1 MLKKLCDA
9 SGVSGNESEVRD
21 LIIEAV
27 KPYCDSLKLDKM
39 GNLIAYKKGT
49 NKKSPKIMIAAHMDE
64 VGFMVK
70 GIDEYGALMFSP
82 VGGIDSRV
90 LIGKRIVI
98 GKDRMPGVISYKPIH
113 MQRENYEKIPKIDEL
128 RIDVGAIDKKDAE
141 KYNLIGEYIMFDTE
155 FEENGNLLKGKAFDD
170 RFGCY
175 ALIEL
180 LKKKHK
186 NNIYAVFTTQEEVG
200 LRGAGVAAYNIMPD
214 YALIFEATSAADLP
228 MKKDL
233 ADIPIMG
240 GGIAITISDRT
251 FFTNKELLEKA
262 EKIAKMKKIPYQF
275 KQPMIGGTDAGRIHI
290 TGKGVKAIVLAVP
303 CRYIHSPVGFANK
316 QDLNGMI
323 KLGNLLINDIK

>member
-21 LIIEAV
+21 LIIEAI
-27 KPYCDSLKLDKM
+27 KPYCDSLKLDKL

-70 GIDEYGALMFSP
+70 GIDEFGALMFSP
-82 VGGIDSRV
+82 AGGIDSRV

-98 GKDRMPGVISYKPIH
+98 GKNRMPGVISYKPIH
-113 MQRENYEKIPKIDEL
+113 MQRENYEKIPKIGEL
-128 RIDVGAIDKKDAE
+128 RIDIGAIDKKNAE
-141 KYNLIGEYIMFDTE
+141 KFNLIGEYIMFDTE

-180 LKKKHK
+180 LKKKRK
-186 NNIYAVFTTQEEVG
+186 NSIYAVFTTQEEVG
-200 LRGAGVAAYNIMPD
+200 LRGAAVAAYNIMPD

-240 GGIAITISDRT
+240 GGIAITISDGT
-251 FFTNKELLEKA
+251 FFANKELLNKA
-262 EKIAKMKKIPYQF
+262 EKIAKIKKITYPF
-275 KQPMIGGTDAGRIHI
+275 KQPMIGGT
-290 TGKGVKAIVLAVP
+290 
-303 CRYIHSPVGFANK
+303 
-316 QDLNGMI
+316 
-323 KLGNLLINDIK
+323 